1 MVLVV
6 AYRLED
12 HALRRALRQ
21 LGGDVRLHRLVDA
34 DVALRSLGQEPAVL
48 EHLVEHF
55 RRRQPAL
62 EPLGHCGDRRLEHL
76 LTPLGGDRRLCERP
90 ACLALALFAVAGDV
104 VEHAAR
110 LVLLRVEPGEA
121 EQAVA
126 VVPGLDDVRV
136 EREPVAAV
144 GRVERDLLDVEPEL
158 VEAVQPLVQPVA
170 LVGPERLV
178 ARQLVPER
186 RVTSD
191 DLLAGL
197 VRIDVRRQSDLGV
210 DVEQLADDVLL
221 RDLEIVG
228 ALADRER
235 SVQLAGLRVDEI
247 RRESA
252 GVAPEERIRER
263 AVAPEEAAE
272 MQAREQLG
280 KRVQQVRTQ
289 VGNAAAREE
298 NAIRQRV
305 VEMTRDQRCVEVA
318 AARGDDPDRLDDR
331 QTLPLEPA
339 QQRPLAPGRALGELL
354 DGIQRTV
361 VFEEADD
368 VAADPADDR
377 DEALRLP
384 LLEWGTPGQVEKA
397 RVARAGDQL
406 EGRAQAA
413 SVGRAAGCR
422 RRST

>member
-1 MVLVV
+1 M
-6 AYRLED
+6 
-12 HALRRALRQ
+12 
-21 LGGDVRLHRLVDA
+21 
-34 DVALRSLGQEPAVL
+34 L
-48 EHLVEHF
+48 EHLVEHLG
-55 RRRQPAL
+55 RRQPAL
-62 EPLGHCGDRRLEHL
+62 EPFGHRGDRRLEHL
-76 LTPLGGDRRLCERP
+76 LPPLGGDRRLREGP
-90 ACLALALFAVAGDV
+90 ARLALALFPVAGDV

-110 LVLLRVEPGEA
+110 LILLRVEAGETK
-121 EQAVA
+121 QAVA
-126 VVPGLDDVRV
+126 VMPRLDDVGV

-186 RVTSD
+186 RVPGD
-191 DLLAGL
+191 DLLSGL
-197 VRIDVRRQSDLGV
+197 VGIDVRRQPDLGV

-228 ALADRER
+228 PLAVRER
-235 SVQLAGLRVDEI
+235 SMQLAGLRVDEV
-247 RRESA
+247 RRERT
-252 GVAPEERIRER
+252 GIAPEEGIRKR
-263 AVAPEEAAE
+263 AVAPEEAAQ
-272 MQAREQLG
+272 MQARKQLG
-280 KRVQQVRTQ
+280 KRVQQVRAQ
-289 VGNAAAREE
+289 VGDAAAREE

-305 VEMTRDQRCVEVA
+305 VEMTRDQRRVELV

-331 QTLPLEPA
+331 QTLSLEAP

-354 DGIQRTV
+354 DGVERAV

-368 VAADPADDR
+368 VAADPTDQR

-384 LLEWGTPGQVEKA
+384 VLERGAPGQVEEA
-397 RVARAGDQL
+397 RVARARDQL

-422 RRST
+422 RRNT